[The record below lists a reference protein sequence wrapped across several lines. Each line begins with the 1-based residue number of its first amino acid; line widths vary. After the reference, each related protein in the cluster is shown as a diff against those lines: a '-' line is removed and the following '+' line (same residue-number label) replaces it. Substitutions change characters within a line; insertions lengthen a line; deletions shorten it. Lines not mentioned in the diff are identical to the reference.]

1 MYYFGGERGEH
12 LLYQRASCQH
22 PVLQKLT
29 RYTKDAIQSALGT
42 INNHLYSRSEESRK
56 GRRHSAS
63 FPDLSPVTEPIS
75 HKLESRMRDITIS
88 DIDRQ
93 RVEDVKLMGRSP
105 PLGLP
110 VLEPIA
116 IPQEGFSAKERKVGC
131 IDNDA
136 ANGAQGAG
144 PPSEQAI

>member
-1 MYYFGGERGEH
+1 
-12 LLYQRASCQH
+12 
-22 PVLQKLT
+22 
-29 RYTKDAIQSALGT
+29 
-42 INNHLYSRSEESRK
+42 
-56 GRRHSAS
+56 
-63 FPDLSPVTEPIS
+63 
-75 HKLESRMRDITIS
+75 MRDITIS